1 MPKNYKTG
9 YYKRT
14 ENLDNVL
21 VSPKR
26 MVKSQ
31 ELDESRKKN
40 LIEWITFYRRNMHR
54 FVEHYLGIELY
65 FYQKIWIYYMSTRD
79 SFVAIASR
87 ASAKTWLVGVL
98 AVAKAILYPNSEIV
112 VVSSTK
118 EQAGIIVEE
127 KIKGLSETPLS

>member
-1 MPKNYKTG
+1 MPKNFKTG

-14 ENLDNVL
+14 ENLDNIL

-65 FYQKIWIYYMSTRD
+65 FYQKIWIYYM
-79 SFVAIASR
+79 
-87 ASAKTWLVGVL
+87 
-98 AVAKAILYPNSEIV
+98 
-112 VVSSTK
+112 
-118 EQAGIIVEE
+118 
-127 KIKGLSETPLS
+127 